1 MFNFFKSGNSISPK
15 EAKERLASGDKVY
28 LIDVRTPEEYKEG
41 HIRGSIL
48 VPLDSL
54 KSKIEKVVPQKD
66 SEIIVYCRSG
76 ARAGTAQSEIFKMGY
91 TNVKNLGGIM
101 QWPFEIEK

>member
-1 MFNFFKSGNSISPK
+1 MFGFLKGNSSISPK
-15 EAKERLASGDKVY
+15 EAKERLASGDRVF
-28 LIDVRTPEEYKEG
+28 LIDVRTTEEYKEG
-41 HIRGSIL
+41 HIPKSIL

-54 KSKIEKVVPQKD
+54 RGKIEKVVSDKN

-76 ARAGTAQSEIFKMGY
+76 ARAGTAQNEMIKMGY

-101 QWPFEIEK
+101 QWPYEIEV

>member
-1 MFNFFKSGNSISPK
+1 MFGFFKSGNSISPK
-15 EAKERLASGDKVY
+15 EAKERLASGEKVF

-41 HIRGSIL
+41 HIPKSIL

-54 KSKIEKVVPQKD
+54 RGKIEKAVPQKD

-76 ARAGTAQSEIFKMGY
+76 ARAGTGQSELIKMGY

-101 QWPFEIEK
+101 SWPYEIEV